1 MPINITAN
9 TVCKF
14 SPCSQSNMDYA
25 VWTIFVFGTKI
36 IILCLS
42 SSQST
47 TCISP
52 CISHLYMTVYL
63 IIVSIRTWWSTVN
76 IFKCIYIDIW
86 TVLGEQRA
94 ACWSLLHISSLF
106 TVLHLRLRSQH
117 AILIILTQL
126 VPFLDF
132 ERNDNM
138 ILRTAGREP
147 PSSGS
152 AFSQRHSFSGEQCW
166 APAKSLKGAKGR
178 LCYKRNY
185 SCRPHLS
192 ISLPSELASSLMRR
206 RQTRAIA
213 VWGILNLHWQY
224 GLRLYYCSECTVC
237 LFVLSFS
244 LTVLEGLWFES
255 SFIFL
260 NLHQVSFS
268 FDNL

>member
-1 MPINITAN
+1 MPISITAN

-36 IILCLS
+36 TILCLS

-76 IFKCIYIDIW
+76 IFKCVYIDIW

-106 TVLHLRLRSQH
+106 TVFKISACSSHYFDPARAL
-117 AILIILTQL
+117 
-126 VPFLDF
+126 LDF
-132 ERNDNM
+132 ERNVNM
-138 ILRTAGREP
+138 TLRTAGREP

-166 APAKSLKGAKGR
+166 ASTEAAEWS
-178 LCYKRNY
+178 KR
-185 SCRPHLS
+185 RTL
-192 ISLPSELASSLMRR
+192 LQEELFMQASSLHLAAFR
-206 RQTRAIA
+206 T
-213 VWGILNLHWQY
+213 GFKLNAPASDQSYSCVGH
-224 GLRLYYCSECTVC
+224 
-237 LFVLSFS
+237 
-244 LTVLEGLWFES
+244 FES
-255 SFIFL
+255 SLTIWTAIVLLQWMYCMFVCRFFFTNSAWGPLVWIKFY
-260 NLHQVSFS
+260 FS
-268 FDNL
+268 